1 MTNAE
6 IAKMLSLT
14 ADLLDI
20 KGENPFKV
28 RAYRNAARLVENSSK
43 DFEKLVKEGFDLTK
57 LPGIGHD
64 LSEYIKEIVTTG
76 KFSKLE
82 ELKKEIPEGLIDML
96 SIEGLG
102 PKRIRQI
109 YDAFGVTN
117 LDELK
122 KYAENGELDK
132 LPGFGEKLIE
142 KILKGVKQLKK
153 AGIRF
158 LWADVEEIAE
168 DLRKY
173 LLDFDGVEIVEIA
186 GSYRRKKE
194 TVGDLDILVIADD
207 YMKVS
212 EYFTKY
218 KRVKEVYSKGLTRS
232 TVFLDNGLQIDL
244 RAVTKESYGSAL
256 HYFTGSK
263 AHNIEIRKLAIEL
276 GLKVNEYGV
285 YKGAK
290 RIAGKTEE
298 EVYQSVGL
306 GYIEPEL
313 RENRGEI
320 EAAKNAVLPKLVT
333 LDDIKGDLKVCFNE
347 NIEKIL
353 KEAEKRYEFIG
364 ICTRDVKD
372 LKKIKNLKTKLKIY
386 SAIECIIDKD
396 GNLNFS
402 DEEIKEFDIVYGS
415 IEDNFDL
422 DRSTQTKRILKALE
436 KIDILSHPL
445 CRKINQFNG
454 IDIDFEKI
462 LEYAKENKKI
472 FEIDARKDRL
482 DLDDSKI
489 KLAKEVGAKMV
500 INSYAKNIKELDNII
515 FGLNQAR
522 RGWAESKDIINSY
535 SKSSNNSFW
544 IF

>member
-1 MTNAE
+1 MTNKE
-6 IAKMLSLT
+6 IAKMFSLT

-20 KGENPFKV
+20 KGENSFKV
-28 RAYRNAARLVENSSK
+28 RAYRNAARLIENSSK
-43 DFEKLVKEGFDLTK
+43 DFEKLVKNRFDLTR

-82 ELKKEIPEGLIDML
+82 KLKKEIPEGLIDML

-102 PKRIRQI
+102 PKRIKQI

-132 LPGFGEKLIE
+132 LPGFGPKLIE

-158 LWADVEEIAE
+158 LWADVEEIVE
-168 DLRKY
+168 NIRKY
-173 LLDFDGVEIVEIA
+173 LMDFEGVEIVEIA

-194 TVGDLDILVIADD
+194 TVGDLDILVIAKD

-218 KRVKEVYSKGLTRS
+218 RKVKEVYSKGLTRS
-232 TVFLDNGLQIDL
+232 TVFLDNGLQVDL
-244 RAVTKESYGSAL
+244 RAVTRENYGSAL

-263 AHNIEIRKLAIEL
+263 AHNIEIRKIAIEL
-276 GLKVNEYGV
+276 GMKVNEYGV

-290 RIAGKTEE
+290 RIAGESEE
-298 EVYQSVGL
+298 EIYRVLGL
-306 GYIEPEL
+306 EYIEPEL

-320 EAAKNAVLPKLVT
+320 EAAKNNTLPKLVT
-333 LDDIKGDLKVCFNE
+333 FEDIKGDLKVYFNK
-347 NIEKIL
+347 NIEKII
-353 KEAEKRYEFIG
+353 KEAEKKGYKFLG
-364 ICTRDVKD
+364 ICTRDIKD
-372 LKKIKNLKTKLKIY
+372 LEKIKKIKSKLTIY
-386 SAIECIIDKD
+386 SAIECKIDKN
-396 GNLNFS
+396 GNLNYS
-402 DEEIKEFDIVYGS
+402 KKEIDRFDIVYGS

-422 DRSTQTKRILKALE
+422 DKLTQTKRIIKAFDF
-436 KIDILSHPL
+436 IDILSHPT
-445 CRKINQFNG
+445 CRKIQEFEG
-454 IDIDFEKI
+454 IDIDFDEILKAAKEKGKI
-462 LEYAKENKKI
+462 L
-472 FEIDARKDRL
+472 EIDARKDRL

-489 KLAKEVGAKMV
+489 KLTKEMGVKMC
-500 INSYAKNIKELDNII
+500 INSYATNEKELNNIK
-515 FGLNQAR
+515 FGINQVR
-522 RGWAESKDIINSY
+522 RGWAEKEDIINSFE
-535 SKSSNNSFW
+535 NS
-544 IF
+544 I

>member
-1 MTNAE
+1 MTNAD

-28 RAYRNAARLVENSSK
+28 RAYRNAARLIENSSK
-43 DFEKLVKEGFDLTK
+43 DFEKLVREGFDLTR

-82 ELKKEIPEGLIDML
+82 ELKKEVPEGLIDML

-102 PKRIRQI
+102 PKRIKQI
-109 YDAFGVTN
+109 YDAFGITS

-132 LPGFGEKLIE
+132 LPGFGPTLIQ

-158 LWADVEEIAE
+158 LWADVEDVAE

-173 LLDFDGVEIVEIA
+173 LMDFEGVEIVEIA
-186 GSYRRKKE
+186 GSYRRRKE

-263 AHNIEIRKLAIEL
+263 DHNIAIRKMAIEL
-276 GLKVNEYGV
+276 GLKVNEYGI
-285 YKGAK
+285 YKGTK

-298 EVYQSVGL
+298 EVYKAVGL
-306 GYIEPEL
+306 TYIEPEL

-320 EAAKNAVLPKLVT
+320 EAARNGTLPKLIT
-333 LDDIKGDLKVCFNE
+333 LNDIKGDLKVYFNE
-347 NIEKIL
+347 NI
-353 KEAEKRYEFIG
+353 KEIIKAAEKRGYEFIG
-364 ICTRDVKD
+364 VCTRNVKD
-372 LKKIKNLKTKLKIY
+372 LEKIKSLKSKIKIY
-386 SAIECIIDKD
+386 SAIECVIDKD
-396 GNLNFS
+396 GELNYS
-402 DEEIKEFDIVYGS
+402 DEEIKNFDIVYGS

-422 DRSTQTKRILKALE
+422 DRDIQTDRILKALE
-436 KIDILSHPL
+436 KINILSHPF
-445 CRKINQFNG
+445 CRKINEFNG
-454 IDIDFEKI
+454 IDIDFEKV
-462 LEYAKENKKI
+462 LEYAKKNNKI
-472 FEIDARKDRL
+472 LEIDARRNRL

-489 KLAKEVGAKMV
+489 KLTKEVGAKMV
-500 INSYAKNIKELDNII
+500 INSYATNEDELNNIKY
-515 FGLNQAR
+515 GLNQAR
-522 RGWAESKDIINSY
+522 RGWAERKDIKNSV
-535 SKSSNNSFW
+535 KNPF
-544 IF
+544 

>member
-1 MTNAE
+1 MTNAD

-43 DFEKLVKEGFDLTK
+43 DFEKLVREGFDLTR

-102 PKRIRQI
+102 PKRVKQI
-109 YDAFGVTN
+109 YDAFGITS
-117 LDELK
+117 LEELK
-122 KYAENGELDK
+122 KYAESGELDK
-132 LPGFGEKLIE
+132 LPGFGPTLIQ

-158 LWADVEEIAE
+158 LWADVEEVAE
-168 DLRKY
+168 DLRQY
-173 LLDFDGVEIVEIA
+173 LLDFEGVEIVEIA

-218 KRVKEVYSKGLTRS
+218 KRVKDIYSKGLTRS

-263 AHNIEIRKLAIEL
+263 DHNIAIRKIAIEL

-298 EVYQSVGL
+298 EVYKAVGL
-306 GYIEPEL
+306 TYIEPEL

-320 EAAKNAVLPKLVT
+320 EAAKNGTLPT
-333 LDDIKGDLKVCFNE
+333 LITSDDIKGDLKVYFNE
-347 NIEKIL
+347 NIKDMIEA
-353 KEAEKRYEFIG
+353 AEKRGYEYIG
-364 ICTRDVKD
+364 VCTRNVKD
-372 LKKIKNLKTKLKIY
+372 IEKIKKLKSKIKIY

-396 GNLNFS
+396 GNLNYS
-402 DEEIKEFDIVYGS
+402 DDEIKQFDIKYGS
-415 IEDNFDL
+415 MEDNLDL
-422 DRSTQTKRILKALE
+422 DRDTQTKRILKALE
-436 KIDILSHPL
+436 KIDILSHPF
-445 CRKINQFNG
+445 CRKINKFHG
-454 IDIDFEKI
+454 IDMDFEKI
-462 LEYAKENKKI
+462 LKYSKENKKI
-472 FEIDARKDRL
+472 LEIDARKDRL

-489 KLAKEVGAKMV
+489 KLTKEVGAKMV
-500 INSYAKNIKELDNII
+500 INSYATNENELNNMKY
-515 FGLNQAR
+515 GLNQAR
-522 RGWAESKDIINSY
+522 RGWAEEEDIINSF
-535 SKSSNNSFW
+535 KNPV
-544 IF
+544 

>member
-1 MTNAE
+1 MSNAE
-6 IAKMLSLT
+6 IAKMFSLT

-28 RAYRNAARLVENSSK
+28 RAYRNAARLIENSSK
-43 DFEKLVKEGFDLTK
+43 DFEKLVKEGFDLTR

-82 ELKKEIPEGLIDML
+82 KLKKEIPEGLIDML

-102 PKRIRQI
+102 PKRIKEI
-109 YDAFGVTN
+109 YDAFKITS

-122 KYAENGELDK
+122 KYAENGELQK
-132 LPGFGEKLIE
+132 LPGFGPKLIE

-153 AGIRF
+153 VGIRF

-168 DLRKY
+168 DLREY
-173 LLDFDGVEIVEIA
+173 LMNFDGVEVIEIA

-212 EYFTKY
+212 EYFVKY

-244 RAVTKESYGSAL
+244 RAVTKDSYGSAL

-290 RIAGKTEE
+290 RIAGESEE
-298 EVYQSVGL
+298 EVYKAVGL
-306 GYIEPEL
+306 SYIEPEL

-320 EAAKNAVLPKLVT
+320 EAAKNDKLPKLIT
-333 LDDIKGDLKVCFNE
+333 LNDIKGDLKVYFNE
-347 NIEKIL
+347 NIEEVI

-364 ICTRDVKD
+364 ICTRDVKEFE
-372 LKKIKNLKTKLKIY
+372 KIKNLKSKIKIY
-386 SAIECIIDKD
+386 TAIECIIDKD
-396 GNLNFS
+396 GNLNYS
-402 DEEIKEFDIVYGS
+402 DDEIKEFDIVYGS

-422 DRSTQTKRILKALE
+422 DKETQTRRILNALE
-436 KIDILSHPL
+436 KIDVLSHPF
-445 CRKINQFNG
+445 CRKINEFRG
-454 IDIDFEKI
+454 IEFDFEKV
-462 LEYAKENKKI
+462 LEYAKENNKI
-472 FEIDARKDRL
+472 LEIDARKDRL

-500 INSYAKNIKELDNII
+500 INSYAKNVNELDNIR

-522 RGWAESKDIINSY
+522 RGWAESKDIINSF

>member
-1 MTNAE
+1 MTNAD
-6 IAKMLSLT
+6 IAKKFSLT

-28 RAYRNAARLVENSSK
+28 RAYRNAARLIENSSK
-43 DFEKLVKEGFDLTK
+43 DFEKLVREGFDLTR

-82 ELKKEIPEGLIDML
+82 KLKKEVPEGLIDML

-102 PKRIRQI
+102 PKRIKQI
-109 YDAFGVTN
+109 YDAFGITS

-132 LPGFGEKLIE
+132 LPGFGPTLIQ

-158 LWADVEEIAE
+158 LWADVEDVAE

-173 LLDFDGVEIVEIA
+173 LMDFEGVEIVEIA
-186 GSYRRKKE
+186 GSYRRRKE

-263 AHNIEIRKLAIEL
+263 DHNIAIRKIAIEL

-298 EVYQSVGL
+298 EVYRAVGL
-306 GYIEPEL
+306 SYIEPEL

-320 EAAKNAVLPKLVT
+320 EAAKNGTLPKLIT
-333 LDDIKGDLKVCFNE
+333 LDDIKGDLKVYFNE
-347 NIEKIL
+347 NI
-353 KEAEKRYEFIG
+353 KEVIKAAEKRGYEFIG
-364 ICTRDVKD
+364 VCTRNVKD
-372 LKKIKNLKTKLKIY
+372 LKKIKKLKSKIKIY
-386 SAIECIIDKD
+386 SAIECVIDKD
-396 GNLNFS
+396 GNLNYS
-402 DEEIKEFDIVYGS
+402 DEEIKDFDIVYGS
-415 IEDNFDL
+415 VEDNFDL
-422 DRSTQTKRILKALE
+422 DRDIQTKRILKALE
-436 KIDILSHPL
+436 KIDILSHPF
-445 CRKINQFNG
+445 CRKINEFHG
-454 IDIDFEKI
+454 IDIDFEQILKYTKENNKI
-462 LEYAKENKKI
+462 L
-472 FEIDARKDRL
+472 EIDARKNRL

-489 KLAKEVGAKMV
+489 KLTKEFGVKMV
-500 INSYAKNIKELDNII
+500 INSYAANINELNNVKY
-515 FGLNQAR
+515 GLNQAR
-522 RGWAESKDIINSY
+522 RGWAEKKDIINSQ
-535 SKSSNNSFW
+535 NNPF
-544 IF
+544 

>member
-1 MTNAE
+1 MTNAD

-28 RAYRNAARLVENSSK
+28 RAYRNAARLIENSSK
-43 DFEKLVKEGFDLTK
+43 DFEKLVREGFDLTR

-64 LSEYIKEIVTTG
+64 LSEYIKEIVTTA

-82 ELKKEIPEGLIDML
+82 ELKKEIPDGLIEML

-102 PKRIRQI
+102 PKRVKEI
-109 YDAFGVTN
+109 YDAFGITS

-122 KYAENGELDK
+122 KYAESGELYK
-132 LPGFGEKLIE
+132 LPGFGPTLVQ

-158 LWADVEEIAE
+158 LWADVEEVTE
-168 DLRKY
+168 DLRRY
-173 LLDFDGVEIVEIA
+173 LMDFEGVEIVEIA
-186 GSYRRKKE
+186 GSYRRRKE

-263 AHNIEIRKLAIEL
+263 DHNIAIRKIAIEL

-290 RIAGKTEE
+290 RIAGKSEE
-298 EVYQSVGL
+298 EVYKAVGL
-306 GYIEPEL
+306 SYIEPEL

-320 EAAKNAVLPKLVT
+320 EAAKNGTLPKLIT
-333 LDDIKGDLKVCFNE
+333 LNNIKGDLKVYFNE
-347 NIEKIL
+347 NIEEVI
-353 KEAEKRYEFIG
+353 KEAEKRGYKFVG
-364 ICTRDVKD
+364 ICTRDVKE
-372 LKKIKNLKTKLKIY
+372 LEKIKKLSSKIKIY
-386 SAIECIIDKD
+386 SAIECIVDKE
-396 GNLNFS
+396 GNLNYS
-402 DEEIKEFDIVYGS
+402 DDEIKDFDIIYGS
-415 IEDNFDL
+415 VEDNLDL
-422 DRSTQTKRILKALE
+422 NRDAQTKRILKALE
-436 KIDILSHPL
+436 KIDILSHPF
-445 CRKINQFNG
+445 CRKINEFSG
-454 IDIDFEKI
+454 IDMDFEKVLEYSKENNKI
-462 LEYAKENKKI
+462 LE
-472 FEIDARKDRL
+472 IDSRKNRL

-489 KLAKEVGAKMV
+489 KLVKEFGAKMV
-500 INSYAKNIKELDNII
+500 INSYATNEKELNNIKY
-515 FGLNQAR
+515 GLNQAR
-522 RGWAESKDIINSY
+522 RGWAEKEDIINSF
-535 SKSSNNSFW
+535 KKPV
-544 IF
+544 

>member
-43 DFEKLVKEGFDLTK
+43 DFEKLVKEGFDLTR

-64 LSEYIKEIVTTG
+64 LSEYIKEIVTTR

-82 ELKKEIPEGLIDML
+82 ELKKEVPEGLISML

-102 PKRIRQI
+102 PKRIKEI
-109 YDAFGVTN
+109 YDAFKITS

-122 KYAENGELDK
+122 KYAESGELEK
-132 LPGFGEKLIE
+132 LPGFGPKLIE

-158 LWADVEEIAE
+158 LWADVEEVAE
-168 DLRKY
+168 DLREY
-173 LLDFDGVEIVEIA
+173 LLNFEGVEIVEIA
-186 GSYRRKKE
+186 GSYRRRKE

-218 KRVKEVYSKGLTRS
+218 KRVREVYSKGLTRS

-263 AHNIEIRKLAIEL
+263 AHNIEIRKLAIDL

-290 RIAGKTEE
+290 RIAGESEE
-298 EVYQSVGL
+298 EVYKAVGL
-306 GYIEPEL
+306 TYIEPEL

-320 EAAKNAVLPKLVT
+320 EAAKNGTLPKLIT
-333 LDDIKGDLKVCFNE
+333 LYDIKGDLKIYFNE

-353 KEAEKRYEFIG
+353 KKAEKKYEFIG
-364 ICTRDVKD
+364 ICTRDINDFEKIRK
-372 LKKIKNLKTKLKIY
+372 LNSKIKIFT
-386 SAIECIIDKD
+386 AIECIIDKD
-396 GNLNFS
+396 GNLNYS
-402 DEEIKEFDIVYGS
+402 DKEIKKFDIIYGS
-415 IEDNFDL
+415 VEDNFDL
-422 DRSTQTKRILKALE
+422 NRDTQTKRILKALE
-436 KIDILSHPL
+436 KVDILSHPF
-445 CRKINQFNG
+445 CRKINEFSG

-462 LEYAKENKKI
+462 LEYAKKNNKI
-472 FEIDARKDRL
+472 LEIDARKNRL
-482 DLDDSKI
+482 DLDDTKI
-489 KLAKEVGAKMV
+489 KLTKEYGVKMV
-500 INSYAKNIKELDNII
+500 INSYATDEKELNNIK

-522 RGWAESKDIINSY
+522 RGWAQKEDIINF
-535 SKSSNNSFW
+535 KL
-544 IF
+544 